1 MDGPLPWKSPAMA
14 KKKKKKRKNDPFWK
28 LSARDRVFLDT
39 TKKIFLEP
47 QMTVPPDQHLLL

>member
-1 MDGPLPWKSPAMA
+1 MGLFRGKVLPWQ
-14 KKKKKKRKNDPFWK
+14 KKKKKRSDPFWK

-47 QMTVPPDQHLLL
+47 QVTVPPDQHLLL